1 MYMRINGTDVP
12 SLGGT
17 WREVVNPA
25 SGEVIDRVP
34 DGLPADVNSAVDS
47 AETAFSSWSDK
58 TERQRGILFFRAA
71 THVREEVVPL
81 ARLLTMEQGK
91 PLAQAIDEI
100 RGFCNILE
108 FYAGIASH
116 PPGDTIRLGVQ
127 GDCMVVREPL
137 GICGAIIP
145 WNMPG
150 IIMGWK
156 IGPALLS
163 GNTVIVKPS
172 STTPL
177 TNLRLA
183 VLMEEA
189 GFPRGVLNIVTGGAE
204 SVGETIL
211 SHPAIKKVSFTGS
224 IATGSRIREI
234 CGTCGKDVTLEL
246 GGSDPMIVMDDAI
259 IQKAVEGAFRGRF
272 YNAGQICT
280 AVKRLYLH
288 QNIAES
294 FIELLKLKV
303 EQIRVG
309 NGLIPQIDMGPL
321 QNQRQFEAISEIVT
335 TVKDDEGGTIIAG
348 GNPLQGEEFGKG
360 YFYQPTLV
368 TDVASDSRLLTDEV
382 FGPVLPIIIV
392 PDLDT
397 AIHEANSTRF
407 GLGASVWTRDLTT
420 VKRVF
425 KEVRA
430 GIIWVNRHL
439 TVPPEIPFGGTGE
452 SGSGREN
459 GYRAMDNYSQTK
471 TLFIGW

>member
-1 MYMRINGTDVP
+1 MYMRMNGTDVP
-12 SLGGT
+12 SLGGA
-17 WREVVNPA
+17 WRDVINPA
-25 SGEVIDRVP
+25 SGEVIDQVP
-34 DGLPADVNSAVDS
+34 DGIPADVDRAV
-47 AETAFSSWSDK
+47 AAAGTAFRSWSGK
-58 TERQRGILFFRAA
+58 TERQRGTLLFRAA
-71 THVREEVVPL
+71 AHVREEVVPL
-81 ARLLTMEQGK
+81 ARLLTTEQGK
-91 PLAQAIDEI
+91 PLAQATDEI

-108 FYAGIASH
+108 FYAGIAARPS
-116 PPGDTIRLGVQ
+116 GDAIHLG
-127 GDCMVVREPL
+127 GNDDCMVVREPL

-177 TNLRLA
+177 TNLKLA

-189 GFPRGVLNIVTGGAE
+189 GIPEGVLNIVTGGGE

-211 SHPAIKKVSFTGS
+211 SHPAIHKVSFTGS
-224 IATGSRIREI
+224 VATGSRIREI
-234 CGTCGKDVTLEL
+234 CGACGKDVTLEL

-259 IQKAVEGAFRGRF
+259 LGKAVDGALRGRF
-272 YNAGQICT
+272 YNAGQTCT
-280 AVKRLYLH
+280 AAKRLYLH
-288 QNIAES
+288 QKIADT
-294 FIELLKLKV
+294 FIDLLRVKV
-303 EQIRVG
+303 AQLRVG
-309 NGLIPQIDMGPL
+309 NGLHPQIDMGPL
-321 QNQRQFEAISEIVT
+321 QNRQQFDVIAEMVAD
-335 TVKDDEGGTIIAG
+335 VKDKGEGTIIAG
-348 GNPLQGEEFGKG
+348 GNPLSGEESGKG

-382 FGPVLPIIIV
+382 FGPVLPIVRV

-397 AIHEANSTRF
+397 AIQEANSTRF

-425 KEVRA
+425 SEVRA
-430 GIIWVNRHL
+430 GIVWVNRHL

-452 SGSGREN
+452 SGTGREN
-459 GYRAMDNYSQTK
+459 GYRAMDNYTRTK